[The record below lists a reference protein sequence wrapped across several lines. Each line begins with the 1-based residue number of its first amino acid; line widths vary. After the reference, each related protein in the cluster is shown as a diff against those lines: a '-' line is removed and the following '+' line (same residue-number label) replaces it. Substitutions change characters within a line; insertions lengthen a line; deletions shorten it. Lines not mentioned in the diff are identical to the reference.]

1 MRQFLTSRRLRQESQ
16 SWGLEDGAGKE
27 RWLMWVSGRRPLL
40 CLDVWRN
47 GACRAVTIL
56 SRVALG
62 AQRAALV
69 RRTMAS
75 SASHGPVYT
84 AIVRKVT
91 ESLAPE
97 ALELHDDSASHAGH
111 AGMKGREAV
120 EVCVC
125 SSALSCLCSFSWD
138 RWLRALVDHEAG
150 TKLRHGF
157 AVTLQAAG
165 RVGKI

>member
-1 MRQFLTSRRLRQESQ
+1 
-16 SWGLEDGAGKE
+16 
-27 RWLMWVSGRRPLL
+27 MWVSGRRPLL

-56 SRVALG
+56 SRVALE

-97 ALELHDDSASHAGH
+97 ALELHDDSASHTGH

-120 EVCVC
+120 EVRVC
-125 SSALSCLCSFSWD
+125 SSALSCLCSFCPRTPGASWD
-138 RWLRALVDHEAG
+138 RWLRALVDHEPG
-150 TKLRHGF
+150 TKLRHGI

>member
-1 MRQFLTSRRLRQESQ
+1 M
-16 SWGLEDGAGKE
+16 
-27 RWLMWVSGRRPLL
+27 LMWVSGGRPLL
-40 CLDVWRN
+40 CLEVWRN
-47 GACRAVTIL
+47 GACRVVTVV

-97 ALELHDDSASHAGH
+97 ALELYDDSASHAGH
-111 AGMKGREAV
+111 SGMKGREAV
-120 EVCVC
+120 EVCSLVRLVMSLLVLSSHARGFLGSMVAC
-125 SSALSCLCSFSWD
+125 SRRSRTW
-138 RWLRALVDHEAG
+138 H
-150 TKLRHGF
+150 
-157 AVTLQAAG
+157 
-165 RVGKI
+165 